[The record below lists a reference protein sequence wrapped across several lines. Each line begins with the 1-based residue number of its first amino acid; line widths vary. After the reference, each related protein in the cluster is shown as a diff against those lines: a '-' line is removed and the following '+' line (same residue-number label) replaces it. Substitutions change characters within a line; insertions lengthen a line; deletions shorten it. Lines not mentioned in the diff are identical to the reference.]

1 MCGREVD
8 LFGDSVDGTRLVD
21 DGLRLDLHDMGT
33 FLISEVNMGTFLIS
47 EVNSD
52 IRGQWG
58 EDNGKPKVRMLGPT
72 APPRVGEEMLGFN
85 TEAQGWLPC
94 KITEEVQEGA
104 LWTVDWW
111 DDA

>member
-1 MCGREVD
+1 ME
-8 LFGDSVDGTRLVD
+8 RLWLSRNVHPI
-21 DGLRLDLHDMGT
+21 LLPVRWWPWTMGPMT
-33 FLISEVNMGTFLIS
+33 PF
-47 EVNSD
+47 
-52 IRGQWG
+52 
-58 EDNGKPKVRMLGPT
+58 
-72 APPRVGEEMLGFN
+72 RVGEEMLGFN